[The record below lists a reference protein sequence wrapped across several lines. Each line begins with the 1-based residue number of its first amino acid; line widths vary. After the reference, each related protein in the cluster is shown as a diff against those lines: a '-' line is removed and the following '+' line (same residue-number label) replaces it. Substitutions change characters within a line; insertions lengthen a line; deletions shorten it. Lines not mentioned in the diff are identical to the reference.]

1 MKEYLGY
8 FKLLWL
14 NINFF
19 LEISLLLS
27 ADEEKKKTTL
37 ETTRLGLSGAF

>member
-14 NINFF
+14 NINVF

-27 ADEEKKKTTL
+27 ADEEKKTTL